1 MTITEKEFIA
11 CAVLCGLA
19 WLGYFWVRFAQV
31 AEKTEYFLKEERE
44 KKQ

>member
-11 CAVLCGLA
+11 CVLCVIG